1 MHTPFFTKLGFG
13 SELDWANQ
21 TSSKLWRCDANGKGS
36 RLLCLTLGSQSFFST
51 VHPANKAGHTQL
63 NKSSWTA
70 DEQDGNFCTRTNW
83 MFFVKSLP
91 LMYFLQ
97 WSVHSL
103 IVLISSL
110 SFEYRLPPRD
120 DILRLVAVI
129 GQVSNGKGGKIRPF
143 PIHTVRVHI
152 LIYERS
158 DSHSRPRYST

>member
-1 MHTPFFTKLGFG
+1 LH
-13 SELDWANQ
+13 SHELNV
-21 TSSKLWRCDANGKGS
+21 SCEI
-36 RLLCLTLGSQSFFST
+36 
-51 VHPANKAGHTQL
+51 VVL
-63 NKSSWTA
+63 NVFLA
-70 DEQDGNFCTRTNW
+70 
-83 MFFVKSLP
+83 VKCSLI
-91 LMYFLQ
+91 
-97 WSVHSL
+97 L